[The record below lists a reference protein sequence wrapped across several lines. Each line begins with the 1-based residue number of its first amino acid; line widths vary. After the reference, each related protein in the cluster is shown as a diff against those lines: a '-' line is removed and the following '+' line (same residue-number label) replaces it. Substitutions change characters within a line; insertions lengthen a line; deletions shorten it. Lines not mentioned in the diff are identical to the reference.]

1 MQWNFSDS
9 ADFSEVL
16 LIATRR
22 DSQKRTEGRPTKF
35 VNLWRNPD
43 NIFDAGRMARII
55 AATDS
60 AELDGVGTA
69 LLELDGRHVGEMVS
83 TSQSTFEGG
92 KWPGGQ
98 FARADL
104 TRSAMRL
111 LQNQRVWVPGG
122 GSASISL
129 CRLDEFVSLGPD
141 RRRLVDGFER
151 TDAITAYPMVE
162 NHKTEDRRSL
172 EARPNKYLAP
182 LPTPRG
188 GQRPGYGER
197 LWEQAGRLLVA
208 ERLWLNTTRVV
219 SMYANQP
226 VLSNV
231 WWPVRN
237 GDVRHDKALCNYFN
251 STIGILA
258 LMATRTT
265 TRAGWVALKK
275 ADLQRLP
282 VLDVRALSEEQL
294 DALSELFDEISEME
308 FMRLPEM
315 ADDPARAALDDGM
328 SRILNLP
335 DLASLLH
342 LIATEPVVSNER
354 L

>member
-1 MQWNFSDS
+1 
-9 ADFSEVL
+9 
-16 LIATRR
+16 
-22 DSQKRTEGRPTKF
+22 
-35 VNLWRNPD
+35 
-43 NIFDAGRMARII
+43 
-55 AATDS
+55 
-60 AELDGVGTA
+60 
-69 LLELDGRHVGEMVS
+69 
-83 TSQSTFEGG
+83 
-92 KWPGGQ
+92 
-98 FARADL
+98 
-104 TRSAMRL
+104 
-111 LQNQRVWVPGG
+111 
-122 GSASISL
+122 
-129 CRLDEFVSLGPD
+129 
-141 RRRLVDGFER
+141 
-151 TDAITAYPMVE
+151 
-162 NHKTEDRRSL
+162 
-172 EARPNKYLAP
+172 
-182 LPTPRG
+182 
-188 GQRPGYGER
+188 
-197 LWEQAGRLLVA
+197 
-208 ERLWLNTTRVV
+208 
-219 SMYANQP
+219 MYANQP

-282 VLDVRALSEEQL
+282 VLDVRALTEDQL

-335 DLASLLH
+335 DLAPLRR